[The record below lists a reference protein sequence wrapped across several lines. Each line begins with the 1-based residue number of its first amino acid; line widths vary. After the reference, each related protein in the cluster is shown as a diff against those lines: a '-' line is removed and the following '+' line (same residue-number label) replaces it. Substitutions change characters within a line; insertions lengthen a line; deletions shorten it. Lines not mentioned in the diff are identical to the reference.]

1 MSTPTSD
8 ADVMPMFFLNP
19 GGGPSSNDKKEEDSS
34 TPAKSSYASLPRQN
48 YQNPWEAN
56 GLDQQYQSLRKRNTG
71 ANGLGSNGDASSSSS
86 TSESTSIF
94 RDTTATSIPTNS
106 LFASL
111 SSKLDSRSTATTLAS
126 SESSAKSSSFLFPSL
141 QTQEWGHDEVY
152 WITVFGFPI
161 QDMDA
166 IFSYFQ
172 TLGDVVQYR
181 YGRGNWLYIRYRTR
195 LQAEKALQESGST
208 LSGRIMIGTKR
219 CLAWEMDADAPV
231 CNLTD
236 THAPP
241 APLLSRDLQVNPP
254 EIDVM
259 ESPRRQDDMCSRFL
273 RFLFNV

>member
-1 MSTPTSD
+1 MSTPTD

-56 GLDQQYQSLRKRNTG
+56 AMGMLPRPRRLQNRHPSFETQQPLRFQQIRSLHPSRPSSTPDPQRQHLHPLNPQQSLRHSYSQVSKPK
-71 ANGLGSNGDASSSSS
+71 NGD
-86 TSESTSIF
+86 TMKCTG
-94 RDTTATSIPTNS
+94 
-106 LFASL
+106 SL
-111 SSKLDSRSTATTLAS
+111 SSG
-126 SESSAKSSSFLFPSL
+126 FPSKIWTPSSL
-141 QTQEWGHDEVY
+141 TSKH
-152 WITVFGFPI
+152 
-161 QDMDA
+161 
-166 IFSYFQ
+166 S
-172 TLGDVVQYR
+172 VVQYR